1 MPAVDVAVAVDV
13 EAATADGNKVF
24 GFFDEF
30 SAFFF
35 CMLLVSAW
43 GDDSGTFGAAFVAQA
58 ETEVK
63 LQKQAGEE
71 KLKSVVE
78 LKNHIK
84 IEHTVCYKNHGDTG

>member
-1 MPAVDVAVAVDV
+1 MIEVTNNPLLMEGAPKENMPAVAVAVDV
-13 EAATADGNKVF
+13 EAETADGNKVF

-43 GDDSGTFGAAFVAQA
+43 DDSGTFGAASVAQA

-63 LQKQAGEE
+63 LQKQ
-71 KLKSVVE
+71 SR
-78 LKNHIK
+78 
-84 IEHTVCYKNHGDTG
+84 

>member
-1 MPAVDVAVAVDV
+1 MIEVTNNPLLMEGAPKENMPAVAVAVAVDV
-13 EAATADGNKVF
+13 EAETADGNKVF

-63 LQKQAGEE
+63 LQKQ
-71 KLKSVVE
+71 SR
-78 LKNHIK
+78 
-84 IEHTVCYKNHGDTG
+84 

>member
-1 MPAVDVAVAVDV
+1 MPAVAVAVAVDV

-43 GDDSGTFGAAFVAQA
+43 DDFGTFGAAFVAQA
-58 ETEVK
+58 ETTEVK
-63 LQKQAGEE
+63 LQKQ
-71 KLKSVVE
+71 SR
-78 LKNHIK
+78 
-84 IEHTVCYKNHGDTG
+84 